1 MRIDFLSP
9 LFLSKQ
15 LGEFTDYDQT
25 FFANSYDF
33 VNPNKAPMLVD
44 QFRFVLNGRATTDVL
59 RYGEFDVDLRV
70 GSIPLTNGFVP
81 VTALCPVYRTPL
93 EHFLVWHLPKPLYVP
108 RGIGISATFRIRRAD
123 PNVTFTIENGGRVGP
138 VAFNVVGRSVPMGWP
153 VPKQVFVPWAAAT
166 YVNTYINEWVS
177 QDNELVNPHEEN
189 LVLQQLLGFTW
200 AGLEDRGRVSNVMVQ
215 ATTSQNKVLIRDP
228 TPMNLLFPL
237 DRRVLNVSGVL
248 APKEFIRVALKVKSP
263 SDASV
268 EQRNLAFTTIGMVG
282 YRKIQTPWG
291 APAK

>member
-15 LGEFTDYDQT
+15 LGVFTDYDQT
-25 FFANSYDF
+25 LFANSYDF

-44 QFRFVLNGRATTDVL
+44 QFRFALYDGTIVNAL
-59 RYGEFDVDLRV
+59 RSGEFDVDIRV

-81 VTALCPVYRTPL
+81 VTAFCPVYRTTL
-93 EHFLVWHLPKPLYVP
+93 EGVLVWHLPKPLYVP
-108 RGIGISATFRIRRAD
+108 RGVGISATFRIRRVD
-123 PNVTFTIENGGRVGP
+123 PNVTFLSDGIGP

-153 VPKQVFVPWAAAT
+153 VPKQVFMPWAAAT

-200 AGLEDRGRVSNVMVQ
+200 ATSNDSGRLSNVMVQ

-228 TPMNLLFPL
+228 TPLNLLFPFG
-237 DRRVLNVSGVL
+237 RRVLNVSGIL
-248 APKEFIRVALKVKSP
+248 APKEFIRVALTVKSP
-263 SDASV
+263 SDAPI

>member
-1 MRIDFLSP
+1 MRTDFLSP

-15 LGEFTDYDQT
+15 LGVFTDYDQT
-25 FFANSYDF
+25 LFANSYDF
-33 VNPNKAPMLVD
+33 VNPNKTPMLVD
-44 QFRFVLNGRATTDVL
+44 QFRFAL
-59 RYGEFDVDLRV
+59 RGTVTVDGLRFGEIDVDLRV

-81 VTALCPVYRTPL
+81 VTAFCPVYRTAI
-93 EHFLVWHLPKPLYVP
+93 ENVLVWHLPKPLYVP
-108 RGIGISATFRIRRAD
+108 RGVGISATFRIRRAD
-123 PNVTFTIENGGRVGP
+123 PNVTFEEGGVGQI
-138 VAFNVVGRSVPMGWP
+138 AFNVAGRSVPMGWP
-153 VPKQVFVPWAAAT
+153 VPKQVFMPWAAAT
-166 YVNTYINEWVS
+166 YVNTYVDEWVS

-200 AGLEDRGRVSNVMVQ
+200 TGLDDTGRASNVMVQ

-228 TPMNLLFPL
+228 TPLNLLFPL
-237 DRRVLNVSGVL
+237 DRHVLNVSGVL
-248 APKEFIRVALKVKSP
+248 APKEFIRVALTVKSP
-263 SDASV
+263 SDAPT